1 MGEVVKMSFESVT
14 IDHILKRVEE
24 DADRLAYG
32 SLSNVRSYK
41 PVKERA
47 DAIRGLVAALEGG

>member
-1 MGEVVKMSFESVT
+1 MSFESVT